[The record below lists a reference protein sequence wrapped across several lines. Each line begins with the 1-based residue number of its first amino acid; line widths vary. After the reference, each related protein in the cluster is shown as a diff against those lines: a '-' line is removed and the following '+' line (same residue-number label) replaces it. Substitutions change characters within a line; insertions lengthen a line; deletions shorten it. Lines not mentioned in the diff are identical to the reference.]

1 MVTNEQIDLFLLEKE
16 NEYLKNI
23 QAKKIQRIKKK
34 HQEKLLKKHKIQMF
48 FKKFFTTI
56 LVIISLILVI
66 KFLQFTAAR
75 NLEITSNFKQDVLDG
90 KYDEII
96 EENGYKLK
104 EKWQEEEREFNKE
117 LSEKELFEKEYSK
130 QLEEQFYK

>member
-1 MVTNEQIDLFLLEKE
+1 MVTNEQIDLFLLKKE
-16 NEYLKNI
+16 NEYLRNI
-23 QAKKIQRIKKK
+23 QAKRIQRIKKK
-34 HQEKLLKKHKIQMF
+34 HQEKLLKKRKIQMF

-56 LVIISLILVI
+56 LVIISLILVV
-66 KFLQFTAAR
+66 KFLQFTATR

-104 EKWQEEEREFNKE
+104 EKWQKEEREFNKE
-117 LSEKELFEKEYSK
+117 LSEKELFEKEYLK